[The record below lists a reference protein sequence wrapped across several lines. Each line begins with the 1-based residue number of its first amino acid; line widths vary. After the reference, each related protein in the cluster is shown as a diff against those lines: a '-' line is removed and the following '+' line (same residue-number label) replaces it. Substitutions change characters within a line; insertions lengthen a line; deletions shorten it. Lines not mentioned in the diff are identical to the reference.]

1 MILYSRL
8 ASFIAFKK
16 QKMTKKI
23 PLNKGELIADY
34 PLPEFTHDRRSS
46 SKKFQTTKAKRM
58 KDEALDKVK
67 KAHESGDL
75 SAIDNG
81 LDAFNEILKE
91 ITGVP
96 AYERNRIV
104 LPK

>member
-1 MILYSRL
+1 LIFYSRL
-8 ASFIAFKK
+8 ASFIVFKK
-16 QKMTKKI
+16 QKDDKKI
-23 PLNKGELIADY
+23 SLNKGELIADY